1 MIIEFLRHHSRI
13 LVITDNFEACRI
25 GSLWFLKSEFLHMNF
40 ARHNSRHFVSGLFLA
55 IACVVS
61 QHHVSAQQKDA
72 EQTVRVA
79 TFNCSLNRNKPG
91 ELLSDLSGGSNKQAQ
106 KVARILRTVRPN
118 ILLLNE
124 FDFSEDNKAVH
135 CFLEEYLNASA
146 EWASEEPI
154 SYPYF
159 FTAPVNTGVPSGRD
173 LDHDGM
179 TDGPGDAI
187 GFGRFPGQYGMVLL
201 SQFPIETNDVRTFQK
216 LLWKS
221 MPDAL
226 LPPSGKEDNKS
237 WYSDE
242 DLNLLRLS
250 SKSHWDVPIRVR
262 DQVLHILASHPT
274 PPAFDGPEDRN
285 GRRNHDEIRLWAEY
299 VSGEKKS
306 WLVDDQG
313 RQSTLSAD
321 AAFVILGDLN
331 ADPNDGASYQVA
343 INQLL
348 KDPRI
353 NTEQTPSS
361 MGGVEAAKSQRGKNS
376 EHKGDHSHDT
386 ADFNDRGVGN
396 LRADY
401 VLPSKNLKATAAGI
415 FWPLSTDPGSK
426 LADCSDHRLV
436 WVDLFV
442 PPK

>member
-1 MIIEFLRHHSRI
+1 
-13 LVITDNFEACRI
+13 
-25 GSLWFLKSEFLHMNF
+25 
-40 ARHNSRHFVSGLFLA
+40 
-55 IACVVS
+55 
-61 QHHVSAQQKDA
+61 
-72 EQTVRVA
+72 
-79 TFNCSLNRNKPG
+79 
-91 ELLSDLSGGSNKQAQ
+91 
-106 KVARILRTVRPN
+106 
-118 ILLLNE
+118 
-124 FDFSEDNKAVH
+124 
-135 CFLEEYLNASA
+135 
-146 EWASEEPI
+146 
-154 SYPYF
+154 
-159 FTAPVNTGVPSGRD
+159 
-173 LDHDGM
+173 
-179 TDGPGDAI
+179 
-187 GFGRFPGQYGMVLL
+187 MVLL

-226 LPPSGKEDNKS
+226 LPPSGKDDNTN

-250 SKSHWDVPIRVR
+250 SKSHWDVPVNI
-262 DQVLHILASHPT
+262 DGQILHLLTSHPT

-299 VSGEKKS
+299 VSGEEKS

-313 RQSTLSAD
+313 RKSTLPAD

-348 KDPRI
+348 KHPQI
-353 NTEQTPSS
+353 NTGLTPSS
-361 MGGVEAAKSQRGKNS
+361 AGGVEAAKKQGGKNS

-401 VLPSKNLKATAAGI
+401 VLPSNNLSATSAEI
-415 FWPLSTDPGSK
+415 YWPLSTDPGAK
-426 LADCSDHRLV
+426 FADCSDHRLV
-436 WVDLFV
+436 WVDLNLS
-442 PPK
+442 PK